1 MTLNFL
7 PVVNRFALTVM
18 AISGAMAATATVHAA
33 DTSSPAFISA
43 TASDGYIRAGVKA
56 FKRGQYAKTVT
67 FQKAALKSKLSPRK
81 AAIAQSNL
89 CAAYGA
95 MGEYGSASEAC
106 ETALTLRPD
115 YAPALSNKAALR
127 VEMAK
132 APTLTSGGQ

>member
-1 MTLNFL
+1 
-7 PVVNRFALTVM
+7 
-18 AISGAMAATATVHAA
+18 
-33 DTSSPAFISA
+33 
-43 TASDGYIRAGVKA
+43 
-56 FKRGQYAKTVT
+56 
-67 FQKAALKSKLSPRK
+67 
-81 AAIAQSNL
+81 
-89 CAAYGA
+89 